1 MQPGVLISMLS
12 EYIEDLLVEE
22 EAKDLV
28 GGLDRDVAGQ
38 VIYTSTVRS
47 FNLNRLVVR

>member
-12 EYIEDLLVEE
+12 EYTEDLLVEE
-22 EAKDLV
+22 VAKDLV
-28 GGLDRDVAGQ
+28 EGLDRDVAGQ

-47 FNLNRLVVR
+47 FDLHRPVVR